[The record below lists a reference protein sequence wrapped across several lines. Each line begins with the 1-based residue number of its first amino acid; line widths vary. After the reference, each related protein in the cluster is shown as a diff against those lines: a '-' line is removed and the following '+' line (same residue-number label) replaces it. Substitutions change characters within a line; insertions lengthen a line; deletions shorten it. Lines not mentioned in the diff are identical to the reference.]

1 MENIFEKALG
11 VEQPWFIEQTVF
23 ETEQKRLDI
32 WINFKRGWRFPLEEG
47 GTDYPVHDTDEKT
60 WRHLNFFQHEC
71 YLHVRVPR
79 VRTDDGRTITVLPPW
94 AGRMLGFTLLFEA
107 LLLELCRNMPVDQ
120 VARMTGVSDN
130 KLWRMLDLYVE
141 AARFDEDCSQLSTVG
156 MDETSVAKGHDYIT
170 LFVDMMQ
177 RKTLHIAE
185 GKGSDTVKDFVGYL
199 AEHNGTP
206 DQIKAVSCDMSP
218 AFIKGVNDNLPKAEI
233 TFDKFHILKIINEA
247 VDDVRRE
254 EAKTNPLLKKT
265 RYIFLKNEANLTDK
279 ERTKKEE
286 LKLSDLNL
294 QSMEALRMRETFQQI
309 YHAGTETAFA
319 ILLQE
324 CALRAAGGG
333 HPLAHG
339 CRVGARVA
347 AGAHRRRHT
356 CGSVLDDRKRAGARV
371 AGHVDR
377 GRRRRVG
384 ELVSRRGGTGSK
396 DVSGREQ
403 SGGDQGHDD
412 VVDAR
417 RLGRQ
422 GGRER
427 EEVGDLIVAVDRDV
441 SGGHPPDVHLD
452 LRARFSQI
460 VGVDRDGDGDRGRPV
475 GGSDVGGHVS
485 NRRIVDLLVRCG
497 IQHRDRGR
505 GLGPPFALAVWPV
518 NTWVVDVPAEL
529 VSVTDAIGDVVGS
542 A

>member
-324 CALRAAGGG
+324 WLDWVLNCALPPMQKAALTVQQHLSGIHNWMKSRINNGILEG
-333 HPLAHG
+333 LNSIIQAAK
-339 CRVGARVA
+339 RKARGYGKKHFA
-347 AGAHRRRHT
+347 TIAF
-356 CGSVLDDRKRAGARV
+356 L
-371 AGHVDR
+371 
-377 GRRRRVG
+377 
-384 ELVSRRGGTGSK
+384 LTGK
-396 DVSGREQ
+396 LNLQKVNPF
-403 SGGDQGHDD
+403 
-412 VVDAR
+412 
-417 RLGRQ
+417 L
-422 GGRER
+422 
-427 EEVGDLIVAVDRDV
+427 
-441 SGGHPPDVHLD
+441 PT
-452 LRARFSQI
+452 RF
-460 VGVDRDGDGDRGRPV
+460 G
-475 GGSDVGGHVS
+475 
-485 NRRIVDLLVRCG
+485 
-497 IQHRDRGR
+497 
-505 GLGPPFALAVWPV
+505 
-518 NTWVVDVPAEL
+518 
-529 VSVTDAIGDVVGS
+529 
-542 A
+542 